1 MNSVFQVCKQGLCGF
16 KITGLETANDEYL
29 DDPTKTSLKTYPF
42 IQSVTLNAITQ
53 LQFDGTTILDKYGVT
68 LHNTPLDETT
78 LDTSYDGLYMVT
90 HIILPTQVWLNL
102 AISLNSLSVYTNI
115 YYYDTTTSKFMKY
128 LNQQASEVT
137 IDEIL
142 GINVT
147 DATTIV
153 RSDKNTFCMCRL
165 MACFYGKCKYL
176 LVNLPAKCKRKED
189 EQSIYIRDLIWMGIN
204 AIKYSIDIGQYYQ
217 AQNILEQITGCNGL
231 CNSASDS
238 IKYTNY
244 DCGCSK

>member
-68 LHNTPLDETT
+68 LHNTPLDEAT

-102 AISLNSLSVYTNI
+102 AISLKL
-115 YYYDTTTSKFMKY
+115 
-128 LNQQASEVT
+128 
-137 IDEIL
+137 
-142 GINVT
+142 
-147 DATTIV
+147 
-153 RSDKNTFCMCRL
+153 
-165 MACFYGKCKYL
+165 
-176 LVNLPAKCKRKED
+176 
-189 EQSIYIRDLIWMGIN
+189 
-204 AIKYSIDIGQYYQ
+204 
-217 AQNILEQITGCNGL
+217 
-231 CNSASDS
+231 
-238 IKYTNY
+238 
-244 DCGCSK
+244 